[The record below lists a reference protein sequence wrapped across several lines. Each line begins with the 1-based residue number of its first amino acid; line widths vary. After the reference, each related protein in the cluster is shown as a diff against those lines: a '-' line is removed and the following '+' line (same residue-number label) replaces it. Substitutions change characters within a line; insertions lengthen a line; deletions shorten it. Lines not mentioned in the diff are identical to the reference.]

1 MKQEVL
7 ITVHSTFRAGGEVE
21 KTEFFTNGLLYLKNK
36 KYYLLYEMY
45 DQEQPAGKTSIIV
58 ENPHKVSLRTQ
69 GESYYCLSLD
79 QGVRCQGWFHF
90 SEGRMMLGIH
100 PTKIEAD
107 LTEQGG
113 IIRMRYGLE
122 SGGMLLTENEIE
134 IDVKVK

>member
-1 MKQEVL
+1 
-7 ITVHSTFRAGGEVE
+7 
-21 KTEFFTNGLLYLKNK
+21 
-36 KYYLLYEMY
+36 
-45 DQEQPAGKTSIIV
+45 
-58 ENPHKVSLRTQ
+58 
-69 GESYYCLSLD
+69 
-79 QGVRCQGWFHF
+79 
-90 SEGRMMLGIH
+90 MMLGIH

>member
-58 ENPHKVSLRTQ
+58 ENPHKVSPVSYTHLDKKTQPGTRLRF
-69 GESYYCLSLD
+69 LMF
-79 QGVRCQGWFHF
+79 R
-90 SEGRMMLGIH
+90 
-100 PTKIEAD
+100 TK
-107 LTEQGG
+107 T
-113 IIRMRYGLE
+113 
-122 SGGMLLTENEIE
+122 T
-134 IDVKVK
+134 